1 MGLEVTEQ
9 ELSEIVVAPLQVK
22 LSKDHASLVES
33 TSPLTHQLNN
43 NMSLQSLATSEQGQA
58 PLDTDLYHQTNS
70 SV

>member
-22 LSKDHASLVES
+22 LSKDHASLAES
-33 TSPLTHQLNN
+33 TSLTHQLNN